1 MDLRRLERDISR
13 GGVDAAFRVASMD
26 EAAPPGALAKAKRL
40 LHGAYRQEVAEA
52 AAVIWPH
59 GAFKDFRAAADVVKR
74 SRFVVEFPWLV
85 MSDLG
90 TIDDGD
96 SASARTG
103 SEAAR
108 QLEKTVSP
116 VRPRDRRQ
124 SAAFSIMLRDVMDAA
139 ADARLSSGRTGVALL
154 LSDARRPPCTTLI
167 YAYVDRLGRKNSL
180 TRTFD
185 GRISGGEL
193 KELQRPGRRFVPEQV
208 GLPPLQ
214 GRGSGGPDPEYDHPW
229 HEFERAY
236 LSGADLT
243 GVDEDDE
250 ARSIG
255 DFVLEFSAKEWDVEA
270 AMGRLAAWRRRPQ
283 RTRPSWHEGPGD

>member
-1 MDLRRLERDISR
+1 MDPRRLERDIAR
-13 GGVDAAFRVASMD
+13 GSVDAAFRVASMD
-26 EAAPPGALAKAKRL
+26 EAVPPDLLAKAKRL
-40 LHGAYRQEVAEA
+40 LHGAYRQDVAEA

-59 GAFKDFRAAADVVKR
+59 GTSNDFRAAADMAMR

-96 SASARTG
+96 SASARTR

-108 QLEKTVSP
+108 HLEKIVP
-116 VRPRDRRQ
+116 PARPRDRRQ

-139 ADARLSSGRTGVALL
+139 ADARLGSGWTGVALL

-167 YAYVDRLGRKNSL
+167 YAYVDRIGRKSSL
-180 TRTFD
+180 THTFR

-193 KELQRPGRRFVPEQV
+193 KELQRAGRRFVPEQV

-236 LSGADLT
+236 LSGNAS
-243 GVDEDDE
+243 DD
-250 ARSIG
+250 ARGIG
-255 DFVLEFSAKEWDVEA
+255 DFVLEFSAEEWDGEA
-270 AMGRLAAWRRRPQ
+270 AMSRLAAWRRRSH
-283 RTRPSWHEGPGD
+283 RTRPSGCEGPSD